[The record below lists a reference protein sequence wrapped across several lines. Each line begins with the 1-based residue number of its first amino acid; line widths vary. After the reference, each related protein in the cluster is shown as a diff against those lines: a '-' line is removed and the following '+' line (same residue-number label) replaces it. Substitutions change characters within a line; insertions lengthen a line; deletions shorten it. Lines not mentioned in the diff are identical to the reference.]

1 MNSKFQ
7 PIASIE
13 ALDPLFDRSFTE
25 PVVLLKHSNSC
36 GTSAYVFEIMSEVPG
51 DIHLV
56 TVQERRDISN
66 AIADRT
72 GIRHQTP
79 QVFVIVNGE
88 IAYTASHFNISP
100 DAIGKVISGQAANR
114 LAGNV

>member
-1 MNSKFQ
+1 MNSQFR

-13 ALDPLFDRSFTE
+13 ALDTLFERSFAE

-51 DIHLV
+51 DVHLV
-56 TVQERRDISN
+56 TVQERRDISD

-72 GIRHQTP
+72 GVRHQTP
-79 QVFVIVNGE
+79 QAFVIVDGE
-88 IAYTASHFNISP
+88 IAYSASHYNISP
-100 DAIGKVISGQAANR
+100 QAITDKVFELSTRN
-114 LAGNV
+114 